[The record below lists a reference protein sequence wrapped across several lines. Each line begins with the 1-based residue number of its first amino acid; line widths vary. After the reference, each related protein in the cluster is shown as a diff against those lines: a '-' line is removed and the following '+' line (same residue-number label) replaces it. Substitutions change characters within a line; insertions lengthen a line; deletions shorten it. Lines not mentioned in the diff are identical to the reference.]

1 MHIFICNYL
10 KYCRYKITG
19 SYHVLYCTV
28 PLSAAYHAA
37 TPGLQIANLN
47 NNGTHS

>member
-19 SYHVLYCTV
+19 SYHVLYCT
-28 PLSAAYHAA
+28 LSAAYHAA
-37 TPGLQIANLN
+37 TPDLQIANLN